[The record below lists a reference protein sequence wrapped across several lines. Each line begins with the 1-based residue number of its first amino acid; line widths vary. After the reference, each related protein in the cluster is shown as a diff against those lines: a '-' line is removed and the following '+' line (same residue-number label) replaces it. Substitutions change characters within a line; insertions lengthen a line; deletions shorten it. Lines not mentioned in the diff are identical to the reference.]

1 MDSPARSG
9 YTVRKVACSSTRLP
23 KVRCV
28 FRRDS
33 RSLTFDVPPSE
44 VNRWRAV
51 ARVLRSPLDALG
63 CALYPTSCAL
73 CGVPL
78 PHLSLAPICAVC
90 WSEVPGLSGPACARC
105 GGAFNSSY
113 FTPPDSDRLCRP
125 CRLVPPAF
133 RRAVAF
139 GLYQGRMRD
148 LIHAFKYKGIRPI
161 APRLGRMLAQAIA
174 SLAEE
179 APSDL
184 LVVPN
189 PLHRSR
195 HSARGFNQAR
205 LLAGQAIRALRR
217 THPHWR
223 LSLAPELLL
232 RIRAT
237 ESQAGLSAHRR
248 RLNLR
253 GAFAVDDPCAVA
265 GKHVLLIDDIMTTG
279 ATVRAASRVLTVAG
293 AASVWVATL
302 SRARSLNLV
311 RRDALDQPDSPVND
325 PSSRERAVSG
335 SSLYGHSSF
344 SS

>member
-1 MDSPARSG
+1 MAHR
-9 YTVRKVACSSTRLP
+9 STRLP

-28 FRRDS
+28 FRRDL

-63 CALYPTSCAL
+63 CAIYPASCVL

-78 PHLSLAPICAVC
+78 PHLSPAPICDVC
-90 WSEVPGLSGPACARC
+90 WTEIPVLAEPACARC
-105 GGAFNSSY
+105 GGPLNLSFY
-113 FTPPDSDRLCRP
+113 TPPAAESLCRP

-133 RRAVAF
+133 RRAVAY
-139 GLYQGRMRD
+139 GLYQDRMRD
-148 LIHAFKYKGIRPI
+148 FIHAFKYNRIPSI

-179 APSDL
+179 APSEM
-184 LVVPN
+184 LVVPI

-205 LLAGQAIRALRR
+205 LLASQALRTLRR
-217 THPHWR
+217 THPRWR
-223 LSLAPELLL
+223 LTLASELLL
-232 RIRAT
+232 RVRAT
-237 ESQAGLSAHRR
+237 ESQAGLSPHRR

-253 GAFAVDDPCAVA
+253 GAFAVGDSAAVA
-265 GKHVLLIDDIMTTG
+265 GKHILLVDDIMTTG
-279 ATVRAASRVLTVAG
+279 ATVRAASRVLITSG

-302 SRARSLNLV
+302 SRAHGNYLV
-311 RRDALDQPDSPVND
+311 RRDASDQPDPFIHD
-325 PSSRERAVSG
+325 LSSREPEDSG
-335 SSLYGHSSF
+335 TSLHGHSSF

>member
-1 MDSPARSG
+1 M
-9 YTVRKVACSSTRLP
+9 
-23 KVRCV
+23 
-28 FRRDS
+28 
-33 RSLTFDVPPSE
+33 
-44 VNRWRAV
+44 

-63 CALYPTSCAL
+63 CAIYPTSCAL

-78 PHLSLAPICAVC
+78 PHLSLAPICDSC
-90 WSEVPGLSGPACARC
+90 WSEIPVLGGPACARC
-105 GGAFNSSY
+105 SGPLNLSY
-113 FTPPDSDRLCRP
+113 YIAPDSESLCRP

-133 RRAVAF
+133 RRAVAY

-148 LIHAFKYKGIRPI
+148 LIHAFKYNGIRPI
-161 APRLGRMLAQAIA
+161 APRLGRMLAQAVA
-174 SLAEE
+174 SLADE
-179 APSDL
+179 APSEL
-184 LVVPN
+184 LVVPI
-189 PLHRSR
+189 PLHRSKR
-195 HSARGFNQAR
+195 SARGFNQAR

-253 GAFAVDDPCAVA
+253 GAFAVDDPRAVA
-265 GKHVLLIDDIMTTG
+265 GKHILLVDDIMTTG

-311 RRDALDQPDSPVND
+311 RRDALDQDQPNSPACD
-325 PSSRERAVSG
+325 PSSRERTVSG
-335 SSLYGHSSF
+335 SFLHDDSSF